1 MDLASERCE
10 ACHKDSPQVPPEDEQ
25 ALLVAIPEWT
35 LMEVKGVKRLRRV
48 IRVESWRP
56 AMALTNRI
64 ADLADETDHHP
75 RLVTEWGRVTVDWWT
90 HAIRGLHRN
99 DFVMAARVD
108 ALLDA
113 D

>member
-10 ACHKDSPQVPPEDEQ
+10 ACHKDSPQVPIEDEPS
-25 ALLVAIPEWT
+25 LMEGIPGWT
-35 LMEVKGVKRLRRV
+35 LIEVDGVKRLNRV
-48 IRVESWRP
+48 IRVKGWRP

-75 RLVTEWGRVTVDWWT
+75 RLVTEWGRVTVEWWT

-108 ALLDA
+108 RLLDP

>member
-10 ACHKDSPQVPPEDEQ
+10 ACHADSPQVPPEDEQ
-25 ALLVAIPEWT
+25 ALLDAIPDWS
-35 LMEVKGVKRLRRV
+35 LIEVKGV
-48 IRVESWRP
+48 EGWRP
-56 AMALTNRI
+56 AIEFTNPI
-64 ADLADETDHHP
+64 ADQAAETDHHP

-108 ALLDA
+108 ALLDGN
-113 D
+113 